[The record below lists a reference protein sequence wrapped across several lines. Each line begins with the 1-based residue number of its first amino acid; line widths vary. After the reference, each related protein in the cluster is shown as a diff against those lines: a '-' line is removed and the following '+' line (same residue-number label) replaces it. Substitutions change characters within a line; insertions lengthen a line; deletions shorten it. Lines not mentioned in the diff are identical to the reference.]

1 MYPEMVG
8 LFTMIRN
15 SQTQHKHHVRTTG
28 YIDLIMYLMGGDLE
42 ENWGDS
48 PPNFEVGGL
57 PMHPSPNIW
66 RSNVKGWAGKY
77 KVTKNGEMK
86 DFLL

>member
-28 YIDLIMYLMGGDLE
+28 YRSNYVPHGRRLR
-42 ENWGDS
+42 
-48 PPNFEVGGL
+48 GGL
-57 PMHPSPNIW
+57 GGHSPQTLRWEDCPCI
-66 RSNVKGWAGKY
+66 RPPIFGE
-77 KVTKNGEMK
+77 VTLRDERESTK
-86 DFLL
+86 